1 MGSIQV
7 STGARKRRDFS
18 KFGEIVKASV
28 FFIREFESMDLIFK
42 NTLEM
47 GFLNFFLSYLYFY
60 GKLFMLSKLSST
72 LA

>member
-47 GFLNFFLSYLYFY
+47 GF
-60 GKLFMLSKLSST
+60 
-72 LA
+72 